1 LISHIQ
7 SELSRFNIEQS
18 KGELNSLSNLMN
30 TTPSLK
36 QKRWDGCT
44 REKKIKWPF
53 KNEEENQMQHAHF
66 GKHLAC
72 NMRSREVDR
81 HGHSPQRKGSFS
93 RRGMGEGAS
102 D

>member
-53 KNEEENQMQHAHF
+53 KKRRRKSNATRAFRQTPGMQHAVT
-66 GKHLAC
+66 
-72 NMRSREVDR
+72 RS
-81 HGHSPQRKGSFS
+81 GQAWP
-93 RRGMGEGAS
+93 
-102 D
+102 